1 MERSALYSDIS
12 DSEDTDLDIYN
23 IHRSTIID
31 TETEDTSDGSDADC
45 RVTRLET
52 SNKRSVLLDAPQN
65 PNGSVYGKMADINDE
80 NAQEPSSRDVR
91 PPPNSNPTDK
101 ESPQKE
107 SDAPSAAGYHPPEE
121 ENELFSTEY
130 VDKLVASFWSKVDQ
144 KIETAVS
151 HYQSSPQADQQT
163 NVNNDA
169 QTETP
174 EKEHAQEDKKTP
186 LSKSHR
192 GVCVYILFI
201 FQFLKK
207 IFDLC
212 RDKIQTK
219 KKHWFTDGMWRDDL
233 RVLITHRHAN
243 FTIVLVTVID
253 CFLVVANILADFN
266 VIDDHGIEVF
276 FTGFLFIN
284 LTIMFLFLTEC
295 ILKIIVLRRDLLQD
309 KMEVFDVALMGFYLL
324 AEVISSHGFSDI
336 ESPYPKYLHMIVILR
351 CWRILLV
358 LEELHEEKEAE
369 LSAMESQTQ
378 QK

>member
-12 DSEDTDLDIYN
+12 DSKDTDLDIYN

-31 TETEDTSDGSDADC
+31 TETEDTSDESDADC

-52 SNKRSVLLDAPQN
+52 SNKRSVLLDSPPN

-91 PPPNSNPTDK
+91 PRPNSNPTDK
-101 ESPQKE
+101 ESPQHE

-151 HYQSSPQADQQT
+151 HYQSSPQADRQT
-163 NVNNDA
+163 NVDNDA
-169 QTETP
+169 QTATN

-358 LEELHEEKEAE
+358 LEELHQEKEVE

>member
-1 MERSALYSDIS
+1 
-12 DSEDTDLDIYN
+12 
-23 IHRSTIID
+23 
-31 TETEDTSDGSDADC
+31 
-45 RVTRLET
+45 
-52 SNKRSVLLDAPQN
+52 
-65 PNGSVYGKMADINDE
+65 MADINDE
-80 NAQEPSSRDVR
+80 NAQGPSSRDVR

-101 ESPQKE
+101 ESPQNE

-163 NVNNDA
+163 NVDNDA

-174 EKEHAQEDKKTP
+174 EKEYAQEDKKTP

-309 KMEVFDVALMGFYLL
+309 KMEVFDVALMGFYLW